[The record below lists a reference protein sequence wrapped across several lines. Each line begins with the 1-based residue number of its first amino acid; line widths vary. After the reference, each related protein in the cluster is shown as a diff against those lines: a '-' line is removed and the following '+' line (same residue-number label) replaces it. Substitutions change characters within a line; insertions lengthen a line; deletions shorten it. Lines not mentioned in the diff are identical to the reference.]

1 MGGTSR
7 LEIHRGKGYDSQ
19 PNALAL
25 NRPGGNGFWTVG
37 HELKSAYRKN
47 AQAPWV
53 ASNTIAT
60 YSYRPRIALDARGD
74 AVAVWETWVEHSLF
88 LWTAYKPAGKS
99 WNMPVQLSPF
109 ELDGNEEGK
118 WDVVMDRHGDAA
130 VVWVTEAGIV
140 PYRGGRFETAA
151 VEAAVMPHGS
161 GNWGPVERL
170 SLPGAIVSANP
181 SLVIDAT
188 GRVTVLWQED
198 DVPWDLRVAS
208 GLATVSSGA
217 WEPSV
222 VLSTA
227 TASDEETTQLATDP
241 RGDLVAMWFRPI
253 DYLANESR
261 GCYGVLTAA
270 TLPSGTASWRSAV
283 SLTSPQACPEDP
295 KIALDSLGGVFAVW
309 AESTKHNVTLQTT
322 TGSAIDNRWNSP
334 KTLTYITREEAPT
347 CLGDCGRRPT
357 GNAELAVGAH
367 GNALVAWEQPGEGI
381 LAASSLRGERNW
393 QRAAPLPTAIDSRCP
408 SPIYLSQVGVDAS
421 GEAIAI
427 LGWEGC
433 LQVDTRASLPLL
445 RDAKLS
451 RITFSGP
458 SVARAGD
465 AIQVNLSAPARI
477 RVLLDRMVPGVRL
490 AHHCETKPS
499 KRLRKLPRRCT
510 RILPVARR
518 VTEVELRGNRD
529 LSLFKL
535 LRFRPKPGV
544 YEALVTAL
552 DTKTHSAAVP
562 LSFTIEP

>member
-1 MGGTSR
+1 
-7 LEIHRGKGYDSQ
+7 
-19 PNALAL
+19 
-25 NRPGGNGFWTVG
+25 
-37 HELKSAYRKN
+37 
-47 AQAPWV
+47 
-53 ASNTIAT
+53 
-60 YSYRPRIALDARGD
+60 
-74 AVAVWETWVEHSLF
+74 
-88 LWTAYKPAGKS
+88 
-99 WNMPVQLSPF
+99 
-109 ELDGNEEGK
+109 
-118 WDVVMDRHGDAA
+118 MDRHGDAA

-198 DVPWDLRVAS
+198 DVPLDLRVVS

-241 RGDLVAMWFRPI
+241 RGDLVAMWLRTI

-283 SLTSPQACPEDP
+283 SLTSPSGLSRRPQDCAR
-295 KIALDSLGGVFAVW
+295 LSWRRLRRLGG
-309 AESTKHNVTLQTT
+309 KHQAQCNPPTT

-367 GNALVAWEQPGEGI
+367 GNALVAWEQPGEGSWPPRVFVGKGTGNEQHLFQRRSI
-381 LAASSLRGERNW
+381 RGALA
-393 QRAAPLPTAIDSRCP
+393 P
-408 SPIYLSQVGVDAS
+408 SI
-421 GEAIAI
+421 
-427 LGWEGC
+427 
-433 LQVDTRASLPLL
+433 
-445 RDAKLS
+445 
-451 RITFSGP
+451 
-458 SVARAGD
+458 
-465 AIQVNLSAPARI
+465 
-477 RVLLDRMVPGVRL
+477 
-490 AHHCETKPS
+490 
-499 KRLRKLPRRCT
+499 
-510 RILPVARR
+510 
-518 VTEVELRGNRD
+518 
-529 LSLFKL
+529 
-535 LRFRPKPGV
+535 
-544 YEALVTAL
+544 
-552 DTKTHSAAVP
+552 
-562 LSFTIEP
+562 